1 MLLLIN
7 MRCTWHSLVQ
17 WCTCAWHSLVQSCT
31 CTIMYMY
38 YRVHAYFLQV
48 DWHLLSVAL
57 WLLWHRLRRSLPEIG
72 GKTRMWRN
80 KRLVNDVHVHLHVLA
95 GVRVLLHA
103 EFVRDVITSAYPCV
117 RGQQACAY
125 LCCTHSLYFRVCT
138 LYMFTS
144 ADVTSTYTHVHMYR
158 HFKVQC

>member
-1 MLLLIN
+1 

-38 YRVHAYFLQV
+38 HRVHAYFLQV

-72 GKTRMWRN
+72 GKTRMLRN
-80 KRLVNDVHVHLHVLA
+80 KRLVNGVHVHLHVLA

-138 LYMFTS
+138 LYMYMRTS
-144 ADVTSTYTHVHMYR
+144 ADVTSTYTHVHMYW